1 MNGSVELST
10 MMADIRKRE
19 KREIFCKQ
27 MWMDIIKKKGE
38 FRSDVGK
45 YREKMKKGR
54 VKNHHLSKGGEFGG
68 SN

>member
-1 MNGSVELST
+1 MNGSSELST
-10 MMADIRKRE
+10 MMADIRKIE
-19 KREIFCKQ
+19 KRREIFCKQ

-54 VKNHHLSKGGEFGG
+54 VKKSSSE
-68 SN
+68 